1 MRALLLNLT
10 TSLDGFIADRDG
22 GIDWMQ
28 PFPDDA
34 AVPPDYLELIASV
47 DTLVMGRATY
57 ELSLR
62 LEGGTD
68 VFEGR
73 RVVVFTSRTDLA
85 PREGV
90 EFVHTDIFAFV
101 GQLKREPG
109 GLIWLYG
116 GGQLAT
122 ALAGAGLIDDY
133 LIVVQPMLLGGG
145 IRLWQSGLPAIRL
158 QLAST
163 REWPGGLVEL
173 RYRPER

>member
-1 MRALLLNLT
+1 MRKLLLNLT

-22 GIDWMQ
+22 GIDWIQ

-34 AVPPDYLELIASV
+34 EVPSGYLELIASV

-57 ELSLR
+57 AASLL
-62 LEGGTD
+62 LEGGTE

-73 RVVVFTSRTDLA
+73 RVVVFTSRTDLE

-90 EFVHTDIFAFV
+90 EFVHTDAIAFV
-101 GQLKREPG
+101 ENLRRQPG
-109 GLIWLYG
+109 GIIWLYG

-122 ALAGAGLIDDY
+122 ALAAAGLIDEY
-133 LIVVQPMLLGGG
+133 LIVVQPVLLGNG

-158 QLAST
+158 QLTST
-163 REWPGGLVEL
+163 LEWPGGLVEL
-173 RYRPER
+173 RYRPE

>member
-1 MRALLLNLT
+1 MRKLLLNLT
-10 TSLDGFIADRDG
+10 TSLDGFIAERDG

-28 PFPDDA
+28 PFPDEA
-34 AVPPDYLELIASV
+34 EVPPGYLELIDSV
-47 DTLVMGRATY
+47 DALVMGRATY
-57 ELSLR
+57 EMSLR
-62 LEGGTD
+62 LEGGMD

-73 RVVVFTSRTDLA
+73 RAIVFTSRTDLA

-90 EFVHTDIFAFV
+90 EFVASDAANFV
-101 GQLKREPG
+101 AQLKRETG

-122 ALAGAGLIDDY
+122 ALAAAGLIDDY
-133 LIVVQPMLLGGG
+133 LIVVQPVLLGDG
-145 IRLWQSGLPAIRL
+145 IRLWQEGLPAIRL
-158 QLAST
+158 ELTRT